1 MTKYKD
7 FIPHTKYKY
16 SISKYC
22 NKNTILRKMFNS
34 QIYKYI
40 LILWII
46 IESFSVQAQE
56 MLSVPVYRK
65 SIYSPQNYSEMK
77 RSTDI
82 DVHEI
87 NPLASNITIPIYKV
101 NMWEH

>member
-46 IESFSVQAQE
+46 IDPFLYKLKRCYLCLFIEN
-56 MLSVPVYRK
+56 LSIHHK
-65 SIYSPQNYSEMK
+65 IIQK
-77 RSTDI
+77 
-82 DVHEI
+82 
-87 NPLASNITIPIYKV
+87 
-101 NMWEH
+101 